1 MRKTFDD
8 SSIAIHYIQ
17 QMLNETYNENVQVT
31 GEYYTQYD
39 MNYGFAHFI
48 AKYLS
53 AMYPMLDKKSAEEYK
68 NNDGSAVRSIT
79 KPITITNYFLCSNN
93 GERLTFTPMSSPT
106 EYDEDINFNK
116 LYKKLYNQ
124 YMVVNKVFDNYDNL
138 TGYEPSYNVKFM
150 KMNDLP
156 LFIGYD
162 RSSDTWSVNNNE
174 IFTLSKW
181 NIEKGICEIDNLVA
195 SYLLGRTIGPNSS
208 MEDIYYAQ
216 KLLIRDREIT
226 REEKGVWCVKGAE
239 GSIYDMTQTLINYQS
254 QRVSIA
260 NEIPIIVTGYFDIYT
275 ESLLLKEVGE
285 KSYGI
290 SGL

>member
-1 MRKTFDD
+1 
-8 SSIAIHYIQ
+8 
-17 QMLNETYNENVQVT
+17 MLSETYNENVKVT

-48 AKYLS
+48 AKYLDT
-53 AMYPMLDKKSAEEYK
+53 MYPLLDKKSISEYE
-68 NNDGSAVRSIT
+68 NNDGSSIRNIV
-79 KPITITNYFLCSNN
+79 KPITIANYFLCSNT
-93 GERLTFTPMSSPT
+93 GERLTFTPLNSPI
-106 EYDEDINFNK
+106 EYDEDINYNK

-124 YMVVNKVFDNYDNL
+124 YMVVNKTFDQYNNL
-138 TGYEPSYNVKFM
+138 TGYTPSYNGKFM
-150 KMNDLP
+150 NMNDLP
-156 LFIGYD
+156 LFIYYD
-162 RSSDTWSVNNNE
+162 KISDTWSVNNNK

-181 NIEKGICEIDNLVA
+181 NIDKDVCEIDDLVA

-216 KLLIRDREIT
+216 QLLIRDREIT
-226 REEKGVWCVKGAE
+226 REEKGIWCVRGAE

-254 QRVSIA
+254 QRVSTA